1 MEQAKRTPIRSYRDL
16 EVWQLSIELV
26 EEIYKLAKVFPDDE
40 KFALT
45 SQIRRAV
52 VSVPS
57 NIAEGCG
64 RNTRKEDL
72 RHLSI
77 ANGSLREV
85 ETQLIIAGRVG
96 YLSPDNAEHAR
107 SLLQSVGRLLTA
119 LRKSLRQ

>member
-1 MEQAKRTPIRSYRDL
+1 MTQSKRVPIRSYRDL
-16 EVWQLSIELV
+16 EVWQLSIDLV
-26 EEIYKLAKVFPDDE
+26 EAVYALAKAFPEDE
-40 KFALT
+40 KYALI

-57 NIAEGCG
+57 NIAEGYG
-64 RNTRKEDL
+64 RNTRKEYL

-85 ETQLIIAGRVG
+85 ETQLIIAGRLG
-96 YLSPDNAEHAR
+96 YVTRNDAELAW
-107 SLLQSVGRLLTA
+107 SLLQSVGKLLTA